1 MKNILLSKRYAK
13 ALFDLALSGDQIEQV
28 QADMKLVSATLN
40 ENREL
45 RKLMTNPVLPPSR
58 KKIVVR
64 RIFESHVQQLSLA
77 FMDILIRKGREQE
90 IGLIAAHFGQMY
102 LDHKNIAIVNL
113 TTAIPLQPALEQRIA
128 GLIGVKTKKSINIS
142 NSVDTKLIGGFILRM
157 GDYQYDASIK
167 RIIKRLHDDFDKNL
181 FVKEF

>member
-13 ALFDLALSGDQIEQV
+13 ALFDLALSSEQLEHV
-28 QADMKLVSATLN
+28 HADMKLVSDTLD

-45 RKLMTNPVLPPSR
+45 RKLMTNPVVPPSR

-64 RIFESHVQQLSLA
+64 SIFGPHVQELSLA
-77 FMDILIRKGREQE
+77 FLDILIRKGREQE
-90 IGLIAAHFGQMY
+90 IGFIATHFGQMY

-113 TTAIPLQPALEQRIA
+113 TTAAPLEPALEKRISA
-128 GLIGVKTKKSINIS
+128 LIGVKTNKSISIS
-142 NSVDTKLIGGFILRM
+142 SSVDPKLIGGFVLQM

-167 RIIKRLHDDFDKNL
+167 RIIKRLHDDFDRNL